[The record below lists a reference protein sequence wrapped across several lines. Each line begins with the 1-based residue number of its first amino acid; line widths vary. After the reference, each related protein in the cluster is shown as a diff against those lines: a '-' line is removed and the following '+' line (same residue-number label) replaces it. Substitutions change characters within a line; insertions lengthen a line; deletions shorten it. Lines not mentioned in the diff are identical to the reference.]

1 MVENL
6 IKNGFEKYPNF
17 SEEIEKPFLSIVGTV
32 YSSVFKDND
41 GKEIFDSTIK
51 VGKIAEELVNLAKLV

>member
-1 MVENL
+1 MGKEDV
-6 IKNGFEKYPNF
+6 
-17 SEEIEKPFLSIVGTV
+17 EEIEKPFLSIVGTV